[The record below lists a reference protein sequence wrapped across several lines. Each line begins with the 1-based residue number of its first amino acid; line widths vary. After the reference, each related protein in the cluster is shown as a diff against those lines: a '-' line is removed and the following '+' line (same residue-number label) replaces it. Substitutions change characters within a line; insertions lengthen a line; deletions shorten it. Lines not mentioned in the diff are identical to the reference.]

1 MAFKFLALFA
11 LIAAASAIAVPQ
23 YYDNHHYQP
32 AVVKQF
38 VQPTIVKKIVEHEE
52 PANYDFKYSIHDDQ
66 TGDLKEQHETAKD
79 GNIEG
84 YYTLIDADGYRR
96 IVHYTANHEQG
107 FIAKVERQ
115 PLNNGYEQKVIK
127 AQPVIAKVALPYVQK
142 VIK

>member
-1 MAFKFLALFA
+1 MAFKFIALFA
-11 LIAAASAIAVPQ
+11 LIAAASAIPQ

-32 AVVKQF
+32 TIVKQL
-38 VQPTIVKKIVEHEE
+38 VQPTIVKKIVEHEA
-52 PANYDFKYSIHDDQ
+52 PANYDFQYSVHDDH

-79 GNIEG
+79 GNVEG

-115 PLNNGYEQKVIK
+115 PLNGHQEYQKVIK
-127 AQPVIAKVALPYVQK
+127 AQPVVTKVAVPVVQK
-142 VIK
+142 VN